1 MDRQYYVYIM
11 SNKRNTVLYTGV
23 TNDLA
28 SLAMTQGI
36 EQLHFNLI
44 KSRYSYSQIQILTED
59 LHLSY
64 NYTVFDTEF
73 GWVAIAGSEEGLSRI
88 TLPQPSREKAQAY
101 IAALL
106 PQSVA
111 RPSFFGDLI
120 LRLQLYFK
128 GEKVSFPDALDLRG
142 TTTFQ
147 RDVWALTRAIP
158 YGERRTYGWIARE
171 MGSPRAGRVVGQAL
185 GRNRFPIVV
194 PCHRVVGAGG
204 SLIGF
209 SNGLEMK
216 RRLIDL
222 EGSLFDSH

>member
-1 MDRQYYVYIM
+1 V
-11 SNKRNTVLYTGV
+11 
-23 TNDLA
+23 
-28 SLAMTQGI
+28 
-36 EQLHFNLI
+36 
-44 KSRYSYSQIQILTED
+44 SYHAIF
-59 LHLSY
+59 Y
-64 NYTVFDTEF
+64 TEF

-88 TLPQPSREKAQAY
+88 TLPQPTPEKAQAY

-111 RPSFFGDLI
+111 RTSFFDDLI

-128 GEKVSFPDALDLRG
+128 GERVNFPDALDLSA

-147 RDVWALTRAIP
+147 RDVWRIARSIP
-158 YGERRTYGWIARE
+158 YGETRTYGWIAR
-171 MGSPRAGRVVGQAL
+171 GIGKPRAGRAVGQAL

-222 EGSLFDSH
+222 EGSLFDSPGSKLL